1 MEDHLSIAE
10 AAADLHMTEAAV
22 LRACL
27 DDQLDL
33 SIRFSGRNLPYA
45 RLCRQLPM
53 EAGYPPRRVKTAPLG
68 LYGMTFTLGS
78 DRSLWTLVMAGSGR
92 LCVEDEYQ
100 KAIGRA
106 PVVSGSSPSSRLGVF
121 VSTPDDSMSE
131 PGYVTLHE
139 LVEYRGTAPADA
151 IRYDED
157 FSGVR
162 ALPAGSELVI
172 SKAALIAF
180 QAKRYTATANTP
192 SAESAAVATITDAP
206 LRTVKRALKSK
217 RHALGHIIDKAK
229 QSAIEPDNYLSVW
242 PEIVR
247 MAENGNPP
255 GPLMGFVKGKGGGVR
270 YRTDD
275 GSEIFTKDAL
285 RKQMNPSAR

>member
-1 MEDHLSIAE
+1 MEEHFSIAE
-10 AAADLHMTEAAV
+10 AAAELHMTEAAV

-27 DDQLDL
+27 NEQLDL
-33 SIRFSGRNLPYA
+33 SIRFSGRNLPQA
-45 RLCRQLPM
+45 KLRRQLPM

-68 LYGMTFTLGS
+68 LYDRTFTLGS
-78 DRSLWTLVMAGSGR
+78 DRSLWTLVMVGSGR

-100 KAIGRA
+100 KAIGRTPA
-106 PVVSGSSPSSRLGVF
+106 ISNSSPSSSLGVF
-121 VSTPDDSMSE
+121 VSIPDESMPE
-131 PGYVTLHE
+131 PGYVELRE
-139 LVEYRGTAPADA
+139 LVEYRGTAIGNA

-157 FSGVR
+157 FHSVHS
-162 ALPAGSELVI
+162 LPAGSELVI
-172 SKAALIAF
+172 GKAALIAF
-180 QAKRYTATANTP
+180 QVKRCSATANTP
-192 SAESAAVATITDAP
+192 LAERAEVAVITDAP